1 MYKHCRRA
9 FATAMLSLLSFA
21 VPCWSLPMGEP
32 QAAHFTRELTRIVN
46 EILRFDST
54 ASGNSVDFDLSGKTI
69 RDTEIKSATISFHGY
84 SAAMIKNM
92 QETGFTVSD
101 ITAGDSIDAQATISA
116 TAINSLI
123 RREISRLK
131 PGNRILDR
139 LAITFL
145 DNQVKV
151 EGLVDFR
158 KIPGNVLA
166 FMVTDFS
173 PFTATLSVE
182 SSGSLINLNIV
193 DATVNGQPM
202 TPELRTQ
209 IHSWMNPVWDFSI
222 LPYRAEVDSYAI
234 SPAGINFRGSI
245 SQ

>member
-1 MYKHCRRA
+1 MYNRCRRP
-9 FATAMLSLLSFA
+9 FATTVLLVLSIV
-21 VPCWSLPMGEP
+21 VPGWSLPMGEP
-32 QAAHFTRELTRIVN
+32 QAAHFTREAIKTIN
-46 EILRFDST
+46 EILPFAST
-54 ASGNSVDFDLSGKTI
+54 ASGNSVEFDLSGKTI
-69 RDTEIKSATISFHGY
+69 RETEIKSAIVTFQGFSP
-84 SAAMIKNM
+84 AMIKNM
-92 QETGFTVSD
+92 KETGFSASD
-101 ITAGDSIDAQATISA
+101 LTAGDSIQVQGTISA
-116 TAINSLI
+116 VAINSLI
-123 RREISRLK
+123 RREITRLK
-131 PGNRILDR
+131 PGNRILDK

-173 PFTATLSVE
+173 PFTATLNVE
-182 SSGSLINLNIV
+182 NIGSQISLDIV

-222 LPYRAEVDSYAI
+222 LPYRAELDSYEI
-234 SPAGINFRGSI
+234 SPAGITFRGSI
-245 SQ
+245 SK